1 MQCNENDEF
10 SLPTLASQP
19 LLVESVQQGPT
30 MIAKCWTGVSL
41 VAESVFG
48 VVILKL
54 GRTKL
59 SKPSDE
65 ISVLS
70 HCRKVTEKK
79 NRPSTNVSSSLLSEP
94 EVTCKKCPTKIHY
107 CISLVNGGP

>member
-1 MQCNENDEF
+1 M
-10 SLPTLASQP
+10 
-19 LLVESVQQGPT
+19 V
-30 MIAKCWTGVSL
+30 AKCWTGVSL

-79 NRPSTNVSSSLLSEP
+79 IDPRQM
-94 EVTCKKCPTKIHY
+94 
-107 CISLVNGGP
+107 